1 MLLILDFYGTRIIET
16 MHIELV
22 DIGMIQRLQ

>member
-1 MLLILDFYGTRIIET
+1 MLLILDFYGTRIIGT